1 MMKAAMLETPNRMQL
16 CQAANEINGA
26 IAEIIRSPAR
36 SVRLGNVHVLR
47 AHGGA
52 GFGCGC
58 GDRPHGGTHRYG
70 LNEVDAAFDT
80 AKRSGTMKVAISN
93 D

>member
-1 MMKAAMLETPNRMQL
+1 MKAAILETPNRMQL

-26 IAEIIRSPAR
+26 IAEFIRSPAR
-36 SVRLGNVHVLR
+36 SARLGNVHVLR

-52 GFGCGC
+52 GFGCGS
-58 GDRPHGGTHRYG
+58 GDRPLGGTHRHG
-70 LNEVDAAFDT
+70 LNEVDAAFAM